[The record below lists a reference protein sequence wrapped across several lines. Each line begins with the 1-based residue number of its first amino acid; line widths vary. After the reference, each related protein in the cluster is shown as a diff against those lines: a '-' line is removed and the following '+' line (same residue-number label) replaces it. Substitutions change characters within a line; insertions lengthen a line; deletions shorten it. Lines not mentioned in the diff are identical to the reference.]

1 MLSANTYGKTKTY
14 ADMFKLVYRNRLYY
28 SSYLFLK
35 KSVETNTRVSEKA
48 ARRVIDIIHPSVFIH
63 DPELDKFI
71 NTNTQLDFAVG
82 LRRFFLNDFNVAE
95 KKLTRIDKK
104 HSMYVEANYLL
115 GLVELRKNK
124 LETAEKYFTR
134 CVAASSSKRMTRLKP
149 ESYVR
154 TFRNRCIQQVGRINY
169 AQKDFKKS
177 LRIYNYV
184 KSDDYIW
191 PRFLM
196 DKAWTYYM
204 LGQNERAL
212 GSVITYKAPLLQRFM
227 VPEANYIRGLI
238 YYDMCYF
245 EKTESI
251 YNEFNQSTWRF
262 RKIAQTASRNRLL
275 RLIVSRDVPENENDQ
290 FLYYYLKGFKKDI
303 RYMSFIEARK
313 QIAIEIKRLSKI
325 KSMKQAKIF
334 LEYLYYYQKAV
345 KEDFQDFLKSLT
357 NDYYTQ
363 IVDARKAFVK
373 LNLMVSLKKRKQI
386 KKKNT
391 DEFEDTFAEKSLSN
405 IPNIDEKF
413 IWDFQGGFWA
423 DELGDYAV
431 ALENQCQN

>member
-1 MLSANTYGKTKTY
+1 MSAFSAGYEKYFN
-14 ADMFKLVYRNRLYY
+14 LVYRNRLYY

-35 KSVETNTRVSEKA
+35 KSIETNAKVNERA
-48 ARRVIDIIHPSVFIH
+48 ARKVIDIIHPSVFIH

-71 NTNTQLDFAVG
+71 NQQTQLDFAVG

-95 KKLTRIDKK
+95 KKFKSIPKGHT
-104 HSMYVEANYLL
+104 MYVESNYLL
-115 GLVELRKNK
+115 GLIELRKMK
-124 LETAEKYFTR
+124 LKNAERYFTR
-134 CVAASSSKRMTRLKP
+134 CVAASASKRMTRLKP
-149 ESYVR
+149 ESYTR

-169 AQKDFKKS
+169 AEKDYKKA

-196 DKAWTYYM
+196 DKAWTYYN
-204 LGQNERAL
+204 LGQTERAL

-238 YYDMCYF
+238 YYEMCYY
-245 EKTESI
+245 EKAENI

-262 RKIAQTASRNRLL
+262 RKIARTASRNRLL
-275 RLIVSRDVPENENDQ
+275 RLISSSEEPKKEDDR
-290 FLYYYLKGFKKDI
+290 FLYYYLKGYKKDI
-303 RYMSFIEARK
+303 RYLSFLEARK

-325 KSMKQAKIF
+325 KSLKQAKVF
-334 LEYLYYYQKAV
+334 LDYLYYYQKAV
-345 KEDFQDFLKSLT
+345 KSDFQDFLKSLT
-357 NDYYTQ
+357 DDYYIQ
-363 IVDARKAFVK
+363 IVSMRKAFVK
-373 LNLMVSLKKRKQI
+373 LNLMVSLKKRKNI
-386 KKKNT
+386 KKNNS
-391 DEFEDTFAEKSLSN
+391 DEFEDSFAEKSLAN